1 MSEVDIALTEACER
15 ILAHEGPPITA
26 EQLSQATGYDV
37 AVCQD
42 WLEQNED
49 I

>member
-1 MSEVDIALTEACER
+1 MSDVDSNLIKACTR
-15 ILAHEGPPITA
+15 ILALEGPPITA
-26 EQLSQATGYDV
+26 EQLSQATGYEV
-37 AVCQD
+37 ETCQD